1 MHSLAITINCG
12 GQCTVASSFQAHQC
26 EDLVNELGI
35 PQCNQAEC
43 SPRLYNLSACT
54 NAENEVNITDTTIQ
68 NSVIDSTAEQSQAN
82 TPTRMME
89 QSQESST
96 ATVLITETMKEP
108 PLDNCNTNQQLTA
121 VAPLAIT
128 IVILIVLLV
137 IVSVTLIWTCWI
149 LKTKG
154 TRKSQNQYR

>member
-12 GQCTVASSFQAHQC
+12 GQCIVVSSFQAHQC

-54 NAENEVNITDTTIQ
+54 NVENEVNITDITIQ
-68 NSVIDSTAEQSQAN
+68 NSVTAEQSQARS
-82 TPTRMME
+82 TTTTLRRME
-89 QSQESST
+89 QPQESST
-96 ATVLITETMKEP
+96 TTVLITETMKEP
-108 PLDNCNTNQQLTA
+108 PLDNCNTNKQMTA